1 MHAQTAET
9 HETLSDLSTGESAV
23 ISAAS
28 WSDPIGRRLAA
39 LGFVPGAAVTV
50 LRVAP
55 FGDPVEYGVRGGRVS
70 LRRADARRV
79 RIARS

>member
-1 MHAQTAET
+1 MAPPPAAAT
-9 HETLSDLSTGESAV
+9 ETLSDLTTGESAIV
-23 ISAAS
+23 GGAA
-28 WSDPIGRRLAA
+28 WSDPVGRRLAA

-50 LRVAP
+50 LRTAP

-79 RIARS
+79 PIARR